1 MSRFIFFFIFLLSLN
16 SFSQCDNPIYQT
28 INYTDGTEVNVEYCG
43 DINDRGQRDGLGK
56 LIYNDY
62 AIVSQEGNWKNGF
75 LNGNGKT
82 IFKNGQNFEGVYEMG
97 KLVEGK
103 FFLIDDNLNWTYKG
117 KFDGN
122 YFQGKG
128 KEIKDDGLIVTI
140 NEGDFFKDD
149 LYSGLKIEKEK
160 SSGIQITYKIK
171 AGFETLIERN
181 DVNIYKKE
189 DIIGDSEFIKVPLIQ
204 RGLFSE
210 SNIAYDIELEING
223 VKGEWL
229 LDTGAMSFTI
239 GNIMFN
245 RLVENGI
252 KYKDLNKTTL
262 SFGIGGQASGSLV
275 IIEEIKIGDYI
286 IKNVVAKVFDSES
299 SLLGTGFLNKFSNV
313 EWNMKKKELILY
325 K

>member
-1 MSRFIFFFIFLLSLN
+1 MYRYLIFLIFLLPLN
-16 SFSQCDNPIYQT
+16 IFCQCDNPIIDT
-28 INYTDGTEVNVEYCG
+28 INYTDGSSVDVEYCG
-43 DINDRGQRDGLGK
+43 EINDRGERDGKGK
-56 LIYNDY
+56 LNYIDY
-62 AIVSQEGNWKNGF
+62 TILYKDGTWKNGV

-82 IFKNGQNFEGVYEMG
+82 VFKAGDVFEGLYEMG

-103 FFLIDDNLNWTYKG
+103 YFRKNENGSITYEG

-122 YFQGKG
+122 YFNGKG
-128 KEIKDDGLIVTI
+128 KLI
-140 NEGDFFKDD
+140 NENKFQVSISEGVFFKDD
-149 LYSGLKIEKEK
+149 LLNGNKVIKEN
-160 SSGIQITYKIK
+160 SSGVQITYKVEV
-171 AGFETLIERN
+171 GVETLVERN
-181 DVNIYKKE
+181 DVNIYNKE
-189 DIIGDSEFIKVPLIQ
+189 DIVGEAEFIKVPLKQ
-204 RGLFSE
+204 RGSL
-210 SNIAYDIELEING
+210 NIAYDVELEING

-286 IKNVVAKVFDSES
+286 IKNVVAKVFNSES